1 MDTTS
6 FVEYLNKGPSSIV
19 SLCILIFI
27 ITGCIYLILNL
38 IFNKGHF
45 KFKNIEVGGNNTK
58 EKDLNPMMPS
68 DKHNKKSTIG
78 GSNVSIT
85 ASQDY
90 KIIYL
95 ILQAH
100 AERVSREMELY
111 CKKNGLNEK
120 SKEDYDVYVDEKKNL
135 YIHELN
141 EMLNREYVS
150 YDIIDIHDVRSIINE
165 LKEEI
170 MNKVEKLYQSLRNIS
185 IEEHKTV
192 KAKRADIYLNCLN
205 NITFWK
211 KINYTSDTENGTEL
225 EKIVNVFKTEFEKV
239 VIYERI
245 DILERQKQKIDVAK
259 KDLTDLILNRV
270 IDVIHKKYESI
281 NK

>member
-1 MDTTS
+1 MNTLI
-6 FVEYLNKGPSSIV
+6 EYLKTGPSAVV
-19 SLCILIFI
+19 SLVILIAVAFA
-27 ITGCIYLILNL
+27 CLYFLLNL
-38 IFNKGHF
+38 IFNKGSF
-45 KFKNIEVGGNNTK
+45 KFKNIEVGGNHK
-58 EKDLNPMMPS
+58 EKNLNPMMPS
-68 DKHNKKSTIG
+68 DKQNKKSSIG

-100 AERVSREMELY
+100 SERISKEIELY

-150 YDIIDIHDVRSIINE
+150 YDIIDIHDIKNIINE

-185 IEEHKTV
+185 IDEHKTV
-192 KAKRADIYLNCLN
+192 KAKRADIYSNCLS
-205 NITFWK
+205 NITLWK
-211 KINYTSDTENGTEL
+211 NISYSTATENGSEL
-225 EKIVNVFKTEFEKV
+225 EKILNVFKTEFEKI

-245 DILERQKQKIDVAK
+245 DILDRQKQKIDVAK
-259 KDLTDLILNRV
+259 KDLMDLILNR
-270 IDVIHKKYESI
+270 IIEVIHKKYESI